1 MTTNTTHPTPA
12 RCRMARSARGFSLLE
27 LTLVIAIMGI
37 LMGVVAFSLL
47 GQSDAARVEAT
58 KLRMSQLQTAI
69 EGEIAM
75 SGTAPTGLNIL
86 VASNK
91 IKADS
96 ILDEWDSPF
105 YYAPKPAGQ
114 APAFD
119 LRSPGP
125 DRTMQTEDDINLW
138 DFASQ

>member
-1 MTTNTTHPTPA
+1 MNTSTRRTHP
-12 RCRMARSARGFSLLE
+12 RGFSLLE

-58 KLRMSQLQTAI
+58 KLTMSQIQTAI

-75 SGTAPTGLNIL
+75 KGVAPTGLDVL
-86 VASNK
+86 VTSGK
-91 IKADS
+91 IKADK

-105 YYAPKPAGQ
+105 YYAPRPAGQ
-114 APAFD
+114 KPAFD
-119 LRSPGP
+119 LRSVGP
-125 DRTMQTEDDINLW
+125 DRQPQTADDIDLW

>member
-1 MTTNTTHPTPA
+1 MASATTSTPRRISAA
-12 RCRMARSARGFSLLE
+12 RRGFSLLE

-47 GQSDAARVEAT
+47 GQSDAARVETT

-69 EGEIAM
+69 DGEMAM
-75 SGTAPTGLNIL
+75 NGVAPTGLNAL
-86 VASNK
+86 AASGK
-91 IKADS
+91 IKQDA
-96 ILDEWDSPF
+96 ILDEWEQPF
-105 YYAPKPAGQ
+105 YYAPRPAGQ
-114 APAFD
+114 KPAYD

-125 DRTMQTEDDINLW
+125 DRLMQTADDINLW